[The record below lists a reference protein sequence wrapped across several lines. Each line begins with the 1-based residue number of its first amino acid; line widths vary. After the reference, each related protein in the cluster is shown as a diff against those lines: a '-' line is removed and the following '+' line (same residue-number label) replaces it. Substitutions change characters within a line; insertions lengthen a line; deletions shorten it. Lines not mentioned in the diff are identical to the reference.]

1 MQVTVLGGCDRL
13 GHVIAM
19 DLSSD
24 LDALFQLPLNEF
36 TGARNALASRLQKAG
51 RKEDAD
57 QVRKLTK
64 PPVSAWVV
72 NQLFWK
78 ERTWFDRLL
87 ESGARLRQAQAAGLA
102 GKPINVHDPLK
113 AQREA
118 LNELSRQASVFL
130 SRDGHAPSPDVLR
143 RVTLDLQ
150 GLAAQDAAAADG
162 PAPGRLTADVEATG
176 FDALAALVPKSGD
189 GPSRGAAGTSKVL
202 SFAPARQPAA
212 GKPTGRSDEA
222 RRERERAQAVAA
234 RRALQ
239 DAERTLAAARRDATK
254 AEAAMKA
261 AAARLKESEREK
273 QKAEAVL
280 EKAAAAA
287 DTARQAA
294 RRTASEAADAAQA
307 VDDAERALARAK
319 AQLRD

>member
-1 MQVTVLGGCDRL
+1 
-13 GHVIAM
+13 M

-51 RKEDAD
+51 RKDEAD

-87 ESGARLRQAQAAGLA
+87 ASGAKLRQAQAAGLA
-102 GKPINVHDPLK
+102 GKPVNVHDSLK

-118 LNELSRQASVFL
+118 LNELSRQAAAFL
-130 SRDGHAPSPDVLR
+130 SRNGHAPSPDVLR

-150 GLAAQDAAAADG
+150 GLAAQGASGDG
-162 PAPGRLTADVEATG
+162 PAPGRLTADVAATG

-189 GPSRGAAGTSKVL
+189 GTPRSVSGSSKVL
-202 SFAPARQPAA
+202 SFAPGR
-212 GKPTGRSDEA
+212 PTATAKSTGQGNDQA
-222 RRERERAQAVAA
+222 RRERERAQAAAA
-234 RRALQ
+234 RRAVQ
-239 DAERTLAAARRDATK
+239 EAERTLAAARRDATRT
-254 AEAAMKA
+254 EAAMKA
-261 AAARLKESEREK
+261 AAARLKELEREK
-273 QKAEAVL
+273 QKAEAAL
-280 EKAAAAA
+280 EKTAAAA

-294 RRTASEAADAAQA
+294 RRTASDAADAAQA

-319 AQLRD
+319 NTEN

>member
-1 MQVTVLGGCDRL
+1 MQVTVMGGCDRL
-13 GHVIAM
+13 GHVIPM
-19 DLSSD
+19 DLSAD

-51 RKEDAD
+51 RKEEAD
-57 QVRKLTK
+57 HVRRLTK

-78 ERTWFDRLL
+78 ERTWFERLL
-87 ESGARLRQAQAAGLA
+87 ESGAKLRQAQAAGLA
-102 GKPINVHDPLK
+102 GKPVNVHDPLK

-118 LNELSRQASVFL
+118 LNELSRQAAVFL

-150 GLAAQDAAAADG
+150 GLAAQGGAADG
-162 PAPGRLTADVEATG
+162 PAPGRLTSDVEATG

-189 GPSRGAAGTSKVL
+189 GPSRGATGTSKVL
-202 SFAPARQPAA
+202 SFAPTRQPAVAKSA
-212 GKPTGRSDEA
+212 GRGNDEA
-222 RRERERAQAVAA
+222 RRERERAQAAAA
-234 RRALQ
+234 RRAVQ

-261 AAARLKESEREK
+261 AAARLKELEREK
-273 QKAEAVL
+273 QKAEAAM

-307 VDDAERALARAK
+307 VDDAERALQRAK
-319 AQLRD
+319 KGSS

>member
-1 MQVTVLGGCDRL
+1 
-13 GHVIAM
+13 M

-24 LDALFQLPLNEF
+24 LDALFQLPLSEF
-36 TGARNALASRLQKAG
+36 TGARNALASRLQKSG
-51 RKEDAD
+51 RKEEAE
-57 QVRKLTK
+57 QVRRLTK

-87 ESGARLRQAQAAGLA
+87 ASGAKLRQAQAAGLA

-118 LNELSRQASVFL
+118 LNELSRQAAMFL

-150 GLAAQDAAAADG
+150 GLAAQDASGDG

-189 GPSRGAAGTSKVL
+189 GSPRGVSGSSKVL
-202 SFAPARQPAA
+202 SFAPSRQTATAKSASPGNDQAH
-212 GKPTGRSDEA
+212 
-222 RRERERAQAVAA
+222 RERERAQAAAA
-234 RRALQ
+234 RRAVQ
-239 DAERTLAAARRDATK
+239 EAERTLAGARRDATK

-261 AAARLKESEREK
+261 AAARLKELEREK
-273 QKAEAVL
+273 QKAEAAL
-280 EKAAAAA
+280 EKTAAAA

-319 AQLRD
+319 NDDN

>member
-1 MQVTVLGGCDRL
+1 
-13 GHVIAM
+13 M
-19 DLSSD
+19 DLSAD
-24 LDALFQLPLNEF
+24 LDALFQLPLSEF
-36 TGARNALASRLQKAG
+36 TGARNDLVSRLQKAG
-51 RKEDAD
+51 RKEEAD

-64 PPVSAWVV
+64 PPISAWVV

-87 ESGARLRQAQAAGLA
+87 DSGARLRQAQAAGLA

-118 LNELSRQASVFL
+118 LNELSRQAAVFL

-150 GLAAQDAAAADG
+150 GLAARDTSADG

-189 GPSRGAAGTSKVL
+189 GSSRGAGGISKVL
-202 SFAPARQPAA
+202 SFAPSRPATTA
-212 GKPTGRSDEA
+212 KSVGRGSDEA
-222 RRERERAQAVAA
+222 RRERERAQAAAA

-239 DAERTLAAARRDATK
+239 EAERTLGAARRDATK

-261 AAARLKESEREK
+261 AAGRLKEMEREK
-273 QKAEAVL
+273 QKAEAAL
-280 EKAAAAA
+280 EKIAAAT
-287 DTARQAA
+287 DTARQVA

-319 AQLRD
+319 NTEN

>member
-1 MQVTVLGGCDRL
+1 
-13 GHVIAM
+13 M

-51 RKEDAD
+51 RKEEAD
-57 QVRKLTK
+57 QVRRLTK
-64 PPVSAWVV
+64 PPISAWVV

-87 ESGARLRQAQAAGLA
+87 ASGAKLRHAQAAGLA

-118 LNELSRQASVFL
+118 LNELSRQAAVFL
-130 SRDGHAPSPDVLR
+130 SKDGHAPSPDVLR
-143 RVTLDLQ
+143 RITLDLQ
-150 GLAAQDAAAADG
+150 GLAAQDTSADG
-162 PAPGRLTADVEATG
+162 PAPGRLTADVKATG

-189 GPSRGAAGTSKVL
+189 GSPRAVSGSSKVL
-202 SFAPARQPAA
+202 SFAPGRQTPKAA
-212 GKPTGRSDEA
+212 GQGNDQA
-222 RRERERAQAVAA
+222 RREQERAQAAAA
-234 RRALQ
+234 RRAVQ
-239 DAERTLAAARRDATK
+239 EAERTLAAARRDATK

-261 AAARLKESEREK
+261 AAARLKELEREK
-273 QKAEAVL
+273 QKAEAAL
-280 EKAAAAA
+280 DRTAAAA

-307 VDDAERALARAK
+307 VDDAERALDRAK
-319 AQLRD
+319 DQLE

>member
-1 MQVTVLGGCDRL
+1 
-13 GHVIAM
+13 M

-51 RKEDAD
+51 RKEEAD
-57 QVRKLTK
+57 QVRRLTK
-64 PPVSAWVV
+64 PPISAWVV

-87 ESGARLRQAQAAGLA
+87 ASGAKLRHAQAAGLA

-118 LNELSRQASVFL
+118 LNELSRQAAVFL
-130 SRDGHAPSPDVLR
+130 SKDGHAPSPDVLR

-150 GLAAQDAAAADG
+150 GLAAQDTSADG
-162 PAPGRLTADVEATG
+162 PAPGRLTADVKATG

-189 GPSRGAAGTSKVL
+189 GSPRAVSGSSKVL
-202 SFAPARQPAA
+202 SFAPGRQTPKAA
-212 GKPTGRSDEA
+212 GQGNQA
-222 RRERERAQAVAA
+222 RREQERAQAAAA
-234 RRALQ
+234 RRAVQ
-239 DAERTLAAARRDATK
+239 EAERTLAAARRDATK

-261 AAARLKESEREK
+261 AAARLKELEREK
-273 QKAEAVL
+273 QKAEAAL
-280 EKAAAAA
+280 ERTAAAA

-307 VDDAERALARAK
+307 VDDAERALDRAK
-319 AQLRD
+319 DQLE

>member
-13 GHVIAM
+13 GHVIPM
-19 DLSSD
+19 DLSAD

-51 RKEDAD
+51 RKEEAD
-57 QVRKLTK
+57 HVRRLTK

-78 ERTWFDRLL
+78 ERPWFERLL
-87 ESGARLRQAQAAGLA
+87 ESGAKLRQAQAAGLA
-102 GKPINVHDPLK
+102 GKPVNVHDPLK

-118 LNELSRQASVFL
+118 LNELSRQAAVFL
-130 SRDGHAPSPDVLR
+130 SRDGHAPSADVLR

-150 GLAAQDAAAADG
+150 GLAAQGGAADG
-162 PAPGRLTADVEATG
+162 PAPGASPPTWRRRASMRWRLWCPSPVMVHH
-176 FDALAALVPKSGD
+176 AAP
-189 GPSRGAAGTSKVL
+189 P
-202 SFAPARQPAA
+202 APARCCRSRQPASRPA
-212 GKPTGRSDEA
+212 QSPPARGNDEA
-222 RRERERAQAVAA
+222 RRERERAQAAAA
-234 RRALQ
+234 RRAVQ

-273 QKAEAVL
+273 QRPRPRWKSRGCRRHGASGR
-280 EKAAAAA
+280 AAH
-287 DTARQAA
+287 
-294 RRTASEAADAAQA
+294 RR
-307 VDDAERALARAK
+307 
-319 AQLRD
+319 

>member
-1 MQVTVLGGCDRL
+1 
-13 GHVIAM
+13 M
-19 DLSSD
+19 DLSTD

-51 RKEDAD
+51 RKDEAD

-87 ESGARLRQAQAAGLA
+87 ASGAKLRQAQAAGLA
-102 GKPINVHDPLK
+102 GKPVSVHDSLK

-118 LNELSRQASVFL
+118 LNELSRHAAAFL

-150 GLAAQDAAAADG
+150 GLAAQDTSGDG

-189 GPSRGAAGTSKVL
+189 GSPRSVSGSGSSKVL
-202 SFAPARQPAA
+202 SFAPSRQPATAKSA
-212 GKPTGRSDEA
+212 GKGNDQA
-222 RRERERAQAVAA
+222 RRERERAQAAAA
-234 RRALQ
+234 RRAVQ
-239 DAERTLAAARRDATK
+239 EAERTLAAARRDATK
-254 AEAAMKA
+254 AEAVMKA
-261 AAARLKESEREK
+261 AAARLKELEREK
-273 QKAEAVL
+273 QKAEAAL
-280 EKAAAAA
+280 EKTAAAA
-287 DTARQAA
+287 DAARQAA

-307 VDDAERALARAK
+307 VDDAERALTRAK
-319 AQLRD
+319 TNS

>member
-1 MQVTVLGGCDRL
+1 
-13 GHVIAM
+13 M

-51 RKEDAD
+51 RKDEAE

-87 ESGARLRQAQAAGLA
+87 ASGAKLRQAQAAGLA
-102 GKPINVHDPLK
+102 GKPVNVHDSLK

-118 LNELSRQASVFL
+118 LNELSRQAAAFL

-150 GLAAQDAAAADG
+150 GLAAQGASGDG
-162 PAPGRLTADVEATG
+162 PAPGRLTADVAATG

-189 GPSRGAAGTSKVL
+189 GTPRNVSGSSKVL
-202 SFAPARQPAA
+202 SFAPSR
-212 GKPTGRSDEA
+212 RSATAKSGNQGNEQA
-222 RRERERAQAVAA
+222 RRERERAQAAAA
-234 RRALQ
+234 RRAVQ
-239 DAERTLAAARRDATK
+239 EAERTLAAARRDATRT
-254 AEAAMKA
+254 EAAMKA
-261 AAARLKESEREK
+261 AAARLKELEREK
-273 QKAEAVL
+273 QKAEAAL
-280 EKAAAAA
+280 EKTAAAA

-294 RRTASEAADAAQA
+294 RRTASDAADAAQA

-319 AQLRD
+319 NQGRE

>member
-1 MQVTVLGGCDRL
+1 
-13 GHVIAM
+13 M
-19 DLSSD
+19 DLSTD

-51 RKEDAD
+51 RKDEAD

-87 ESGARLRQAQAAGLA
+87 ASGAKLRQVQAAGLA
-102 GKPINVHDPLK
+102 GKPVSVHDSLK

-118 LNELSRQASVFL
+118 LNELSRHAAAFL

-150 GLAAQDAAAADG
+150 GLAAQDTSGDG

-189 GPSRGAAGTSKVL
+189 GSPRSGSGSSKVL
-202 SFAPARQPAA
+202 SFAPSRQPATAKSA
-212 GKPTGRSDEA
+212 GKANDQA
-222 RRERERAQAVAA
+222 RRERERAQAAAA
-234 RRALQ
+234 RRAIQ
-239 DAERTLAAARRDATK
+239 EAERTLAAARRDATK

-261 AAARLKESEREK
+261 AAARLKELEREK
-273 QKAEAVL
+273 QKAEAAL
-280 EKAAAAA
+280 EKTAAAA
-287 DTARQAA
+287 DAARQAA
-294 RRTASEAADAAQA
+294 RYTASEAADAAQA

-319 AQLRD
+319 TNS